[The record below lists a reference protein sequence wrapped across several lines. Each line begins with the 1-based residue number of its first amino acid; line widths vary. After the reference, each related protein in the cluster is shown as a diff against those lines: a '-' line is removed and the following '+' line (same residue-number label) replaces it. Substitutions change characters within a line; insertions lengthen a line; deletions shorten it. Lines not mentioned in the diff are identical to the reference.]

1 MGPLDLLLHLGG
13 FVAPALALGLL
24 MALAGPRLMG
34 VSAHKYSFW
43 WRAGLLGL
51 AGVAALLVGLWVFG
65 RDGKMASYGLLVL
78 TVASAQWLMASGWR
92 R

>member
-24 MALAGPRLMG
+24 MALAGPRLPGGQRLNYHFG
-34 VSAHKYSFW
+34 V
-43 WRAGLLGL
+43 RAGLLTL
-51 AGVAALLVGLWVFG
+51 AGVLALGAGLLAFG
-65 RDGKMASYGLLVL
+65 RDGKMASYGLLLVA
-78 TVASAQWLMASGWR
+78 VASVQWLMAQGWR